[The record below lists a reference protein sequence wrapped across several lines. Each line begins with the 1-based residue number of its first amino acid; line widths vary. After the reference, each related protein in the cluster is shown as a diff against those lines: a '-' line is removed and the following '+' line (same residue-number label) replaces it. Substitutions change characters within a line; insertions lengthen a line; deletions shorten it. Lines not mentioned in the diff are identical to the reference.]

1 MVRPG
6 PSTAARSSIAPRI
19 AAAISTGWTSALNT
33 RANGALTARSSVRST
48 RSKIPM
54 THPSGVSCAVS
65 GGRGPVRSYLSDL
78 RQGGSRRWPPRHRVT
93 ASRDVGDGRQDM
105 RHGYV
110 AGLAVAGL
118 LALTGCSDDGSS
130 GDPEP
135 GGSAARPALTHD
147 DTDELLLTED
157 EFPLEGYSRGEPV
170 PVSTDVAVLAASALM
185 DSEALEP
192 GCREAAELARAA
204 LPRRPAARSPSPRR
218 GRTARPTRS
227 RSSCSA
233 RW

>member
-1 MVRPG
+1 
-6 PSTAARSSIAPRI
+6 
-19 AAAISTGWTSALNT
+19 
-33 RANGALTARSSVRST
+33 
-48 RSKIPM
+48 
-54 THPSGVSCAVS
+54 
-65 GGRGPVRSYLSDL
+65 
-78 RQGGSRRWPPRHRVT
+78 
-93 ASRDVGDGRQDM
+93 M

-135 GGSAARPALTHD
+135 GGSAARPALTQD
-147 DTDELLLTED
+147 ETVELLLTED

-204 LPRRPAARSPSPRR
+204 LPPQAGSQVTFTAEGEDGQAHQVTVLVFSTVVEVDYFGAYADQAETCGTVEENDRVLELAPLETEGVRGYTLGTDLGGMRVDLILAGRSEGLNHAAV
-218 GRTARPTRS
+218 TALDLTEEEAVRVLQAQVDKVT
-227 RSSCSA
+227 SSG
-233 RW
+233 